1 MTLGLIGVGTI
12 AAALVEGIGGGDI
25 LLSPRGAMT
34 AAGLAR
40 RLPGV
45 RVAASNQA
53 VVDGSGSVILAV
65 RPQVVE
71 AVVRDLRFRPDQ
83 KVISLVAA
91 TGIGALRGWM
101 GLDLPVVRAVPL
113 PFIARRSGVTPVYP
127 PDPETE
133 ALFNRLGTAIP
144 CQSQQEFD
152 LIAVASALMGS
163 YFGILETAQAWLAA
177 QGLPEMSARAYLAG
191 LFANLGRV
199 AVESEQ
205 DFAVLRAEYS
215 TTGGLNEQLFR
226 DFSAGG
232 GVAALTRGLDG
243 LLARVQGQ

>member
-1 MTLGLIGVGTI
+1 MTLGVIGVGTI
-12 AAALVEGIGGGDI
+12 AAALVEGLGGGGI
-25 LLSPRGAMT
+25 LLSPRGATT
-34 AAGLAR
+34 AARLAR

-53 VVDGSGSVILAV
+53 VVDGSGTIILAV

-91 TGIGALRGWM
+91 TGIDTLRGWI

-113 PFIARRSGVTPVYP
+113 PFVAGRSGVTPVFP
-127 PDPETE
+127 PDPEAE

-163 YFGILETAQAWLAA
+163 YFGILETAQAWLAT
-177 QGLPEMSARAYLAG
+177 QGLPEVSARTYLAG

-199 AVESEQ
+199 ATDSQQ
-205 DFAVLRAEYS
+205 DFAVLRGEYS
-215 TTGGLNEQLFR
+215 TRGGLNEQLFR

-232 GVAALTRGLDG
+232 GVAALTLGLDG
-243 LLARVQGQ
+243 LLARVRGQ